1 MKKIFLVFAIA
12 GVLSSCGG
20 DSKKEEKKEATEQK
34 TESAPAGE
42 TLSEKAMAIISKN
55 DCATCHK
62 IEEKVT
68 GPAWRDVAKKY
79 AGVDTAVQYLA
90 GKIISGGGGVWGE
103 IPMAPHP
110 ALSMEDAKTLAEY
123 VMSLKQ

>member
-1 MKKIFLVFAIA
+1 MKRIFLVLAIA
-12 GVLSSCGG
+12 GVLSSCGSG
-20 DSKKEEKKEATEQK
+20 GKKEEKKETTSEQPAT
-34 TESAPAGE
+34 E
-42 TLSEKAMAIISKN
+42 TLSEKAMAIISKS

-62 IEEKVT
+62 VDEKVT

-110 ALSMEDAKTLAEY
+110 AMSMEDAKTLAEY

>member
-1 MKKIFLVFAIA
+1 MKKIFLVFTIA
-12 GVLSSCGG
+12 GVLASCGG
-20 DSKKEEKKEATEQK
+20 NDKKEEKKETTTTEQ
-34 TESAPAGE
+34 PATE
-42 TLSEKAMAIISKN
+42 TLSEKAMAIISKS

-68 GPAWRDVAKKY
+68 GPAWREVAKKY

-103 IPMAPHP
+103 VMMAPHP
-110 ALSMEDAKTLAEY
+110 GMSMEDAKTLAEY
-123 VMSLKQ
+123 VMSLK

>member
-1 MKKIFLVFAIA
+1 MKRIFLVLAIA

-20 DSKKEEKKEATEQK
+20 GGKKEEKKETTSEQPAT
-34 TESAPAGE
+34 E
-42 TLSEKAMAIISKN
+42 TLSEKAMAIIAKN

-90 GKIISGGGGVWGE
+90 SKIISGGGGVWGQVM
-103 IPMAPHP
+103 MAPHP
-110 ALSMEDAKTLAEY
+110 GMSMEDAKTLAEY
-123 VMSLKQ
+123 VMSLK